1 MLRRGLVRAGD
12 RLLVLAGLATVLALL
27 VPSHVLARRS
37 DLVLAVLVLFTALG
51 IAPAQLA
58 SLTAHKRVLGVLVA
72 APFVALVPLA
82 WLISRLFSGAV
93 RDGVLALGVSSTEVA
108 AVGLVALAGGSAVLA
123 LGALAGSLVVA
134 ALLGPVL
141 LGLLAGGATDVAVGA
156 LVVRFALVVLLPL
169 AVGLAARTVHPRLER
184 AGESSR
190 AWATLAVV
198 LLVYAAMSGAGEGGD
213 LLPAA
218 AASVLFLCR
227 LRPSRA
233 APGPSALS
241 PAGAPGDRGAVSSS
255 CATSLSRPRS
265 PARRSVRPRRRSP
278 GCMACS
284 MLLLGAAAAHTCC
297 PGRWRAPTAGRQPLR
312 DAPAPARAARAPRHV
327 HHAACRSASNAATSS
342 ASTPAASSGAPMARS
357 TPSGGVRDLEAQERA
372 AALLGLGRRPPRARV
387 PPGRPRNAAA
397 RGRP

>member
-37 DLVLAVLVLFTALG
+37 DLVLAALVLFTALG

-184 AGESSR
+184 AGGEL
-190 AWATLAVV
+190 AGLATLAVV

-218 AASVLFLCR
+218 AASVLFLAGSA
-227 LRPSRA
+227 LLA
-233 APGPSALS
+233 LAWAALS
-241 PAGAPGDRGAVSSS
+241 PAALRATGALVIELRDFAVAAALAGQAFGPAA
-255 CATSLSRPRS
+255 ATVSGVYGVL
-265 PARRSVRPRRRSP
+265 
-278 GCMACS
+278 
-284 MLLLGAAAAHTCC
+284 MLLLGAAAAHLL
-297 PGRWRAPTAGRQPLR
+297 PRPVARPDRGPSAAP
-312 DAPAPARAARAPRHV
+312 
-327 HHAACRSASNAATSS
+327 
-342 ASTPAASSGAPMARS
+342 
-357 TPSGGVRDLEAQERA
+357 
-372 AALLGLGRRPPRARV
+372 
-387 PPGRPRNAAA
+387 
-397 RGRP
+397 